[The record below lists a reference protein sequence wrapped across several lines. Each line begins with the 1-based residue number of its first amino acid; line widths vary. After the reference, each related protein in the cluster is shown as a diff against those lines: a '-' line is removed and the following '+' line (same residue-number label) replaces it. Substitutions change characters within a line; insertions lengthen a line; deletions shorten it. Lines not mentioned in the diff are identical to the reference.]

1 MRRPFFYV
9 KGYDGAA
16 GVALGDGS
24 GRCIGTQSTHS
35 FVSLEGFWEIMSSD
49 CGIGSCS
56 GRALSVRGE

>member
-16 GVALGDGS
+16 GVALGDS
-24 GRCIGTQSTHS
+24 SAHCIGTLSTHS
-35 FVSLEGFWEIMSSD
+35 FVSLEEFGEIVSSD
-49 CGIGSCS
+49 IGIGSCS